1 MALKD
6 SAGCTKVE
14 EIIQGLGDGFYIFKN
29 YLETLLGKMSK
40 SHTSAF

>member
-14 EIIQGLGDGFYIFKN
+14 ELFRGCGMGFIFSN